1 MKWVSVNNGT
11 TNETFELWATDE
23 KLANISFSGR
33 TRFAR
38 MVSHLGKRIFSFEDG
53 GLFSPKK
60 FIRNE
65 YGIKMGKVEELK
77 PGSGKG
83 FVDMDGKKYYFV
95 YNQDNSGELTLYD
108 ESMQKNLLTCSFN
121 SISKRLSKT
130 KSLLL
135 DGKFASL
142 LLVLCWYAFQPHT
155 ATGASS
161 IVKQPDLILP

>member
-1 MKWVSVNNGT
+1 MKWVSVNNGSS
-11 TNETFELWATDE
+11 NETFELWETDQ

-38 MVSHLGKRIFSFEDG
+38 MVSRFGKRIFSFEDR

-65 YGIKMGKVEELK
+65 YGIKMGQVEELK
-77 PGSGKG
+77 SGSGKG
-83 FVDMDGKKYYFV
+83 YIELDGKKYFFV

-108 ESMQKNLLTCSFN
+108 ESMQQNLLTCSFH
-121 SISKRLSKT
+121 SITHRLSKT
-130 KSLLL
+130 RSLLL

-142 LLVLCWYAFQPHT
+142 LLVLCWYAIQPHS
-155 ATGASS
+155 ASGASS